1 MKEFK
6 DKVAFITGAAHGF
19 GMKFAEEAA
28 SRGMKLA
35 LLDQDDKALTE
46 LCNKLKNENI
56 EVLELI
62 ADVTEEQEV
71 YDAIEKVMSKYGQ
84 IDLLINDAGAA
95 TGGPIWEVP
104 TRDWEWILH
113 ADLMSQVYT
122 LRKVLPIMMKQENGG
137 DVLNVASVAGLMST
151 AGSPMYVSTK
161 FGVVGMTEAVAYDLQ
176 AYKQN
181 KIHMHVFA
189 PAFVH
194 TNLDHTEDYRPE
206 KYSDKNDPYY
216 QSETFKKVL
225 ALNTKEITTGMPL
238 DNMGKIVF
246 KGLED
251 NKFYILTHPGLNPLI
266 TGRAEDAING
276 KAPDL
281 KKAMSFMTKAH

>member
-35 LLDQDDKALTE
+35 LLDQDNKALTE
-46 LCNKLKNENI
+46 LCNQLKNENI

-122 LRKVLPIMMKQENGG
+122 LRKVLPIMMKQEMRLRLIP
-137 DVLNVASVAGLMST
+137 VKPILLSF
-151 AGSPMYVSTK
+151 PM
-161 FGVVGMTEAVAYDLQ
+161 
-176 AYKQN
+176 
-181 KIHMHVFA
+181 
-189 PAFVH
+189 
-194 TNLDHTEDYRPE
+194 
-206 KYSDKNDPYY
+206 
-216 QSETFKKVL
+216 
-225 ALNTKEITTGMPL
+225 IT
-238 DNMGKIVF
+238 GKIY
-246 KGLED
+246 K
-251 NKFYILTHPGLNPLI
+251 LNNSVK
-266 TGRAEDAING
+266 RAVC
-276 KAPDL
+276 
-281 KKAMSFMTKAH
+281 

>member
-46 LCNKLKNENI
+46 LCNQLKNENI

-62 ADVTEEQEV
+62 TDVTEEQEV

-104 TRDWEWILH
+104 TRDWEWIL
-113 ADLMSQVYT
+113 MQ
-122 LRKVLPIMMKQENGG
+122 I
-137 DVLNVASVAGLMST
+137 
-151 AGSPMYVSTK
+151 
-161 FGVVGMTEAVAYDLQ
+161 
-176 AYKQN
+176 
-181 KIHMHVFA
+181 
-189 PAFVH
+189 
-194 TNLDHTEDYRPE
+194 
-206 KYSDKNDPYY
+206 
-216 QSETFKKVL
+216 
-225 ALNTKEITTGMPL
+225 
-238 DNMGKIVF
+238 
-246 KGLED
+246 
-251 NKFYILTHPGLNPLI
+251 
-266 TGRAEDAING
+266 
-276 KAPDL
+276 
-281 KKAMSFMTKAH
+281 